1 MTLPAGHSVSLA
13 KGLGSQVSGRT
24 VGRNGGG
31 VGGGG
36 GGGGERLVLV
46 LGYWQFSHLEELDFV
61 LGVTGEC
68 NLGPKGSAQKT
79 CFGSKQ

>member
-31 VGGGG
+31 VGGV
-36 GGGGERLVLV
+36 GEVGPCPWLLAVL
-46 LGYWQFSHLEELDFV
+46 S
-61 LGVTGEC
+61 
-68 NLGPKGSAQKT
+68 
-79 CFGSKQ
+79 FGRT